1 MPSISTHERERERLP
16 TLHPVFSEKGG
27 GLIVCVFMCGVQMW
41 ERVFF
46 TQDEANRRFLLGN
59 ELLLENMM
67 SVRSHMIYYIL
78 YIYRT

>member
-1 MPSISTHERERERLP
+1 M
-16 TLHPVFSEKGG
+16 
-27 GLIVCVFMCGVQMW
+27 CVWLWVQMW

-67 SVRSHMIYYIL
+67 SVRL
-78 YIYRT
+78 YICDSYIEHDEHTFT